1 MTDQLVESQTGISR
15 RTVVVDACLAAGVV
29 TLSGCSVYDTSVE
42 SPATEKP
49 TDVDTSS
56 GGAAGSIAAAADVPV
71 GGGLVVKDKKVVI
84 TQPKKGEFKGF
95 TAVCTH
101 AGCIVSTVA
110 DGTINCPCH
119 GSKYSIT
126 DGSVVRGPPPGP
138 HAQMPLAVDGGQIVS
153 A

>member
-1 MTDQLVESQTGISR
+1 MTDQLVGSQPGVSR

-29 TLSGCSVYDTSVE
+29 TLTGCSVYDTSVD
-42 SPATEKP
+42 SPTTEKP
-49 TDVDTSS
+49 TEADTS

-84 TQPKKGEFKGF
+84 TQPKKGVFKGF

-119 GSKYSIT
+119 GSKYSIA
-126 DGSVVRGPPPGP
+126 DGSVVHGPAPRPL
-138 HAQMPLAVDGGQIVS
+138 AEMPVAVDGGQIVS
-153 A
+153 G

>member
-1 MTDQLVESQTGISR
+1 MADQFVESQPGISR
-15 RTVVVDACLAAGVV
+15 RTVVVDVCLAAGVV
-29 TLSGCSVYDTSVE
+29 TLAGCSVYDTSVE

-49 TDVDTSS
+49 TEADTS

-119 GSKYSIT
+119 GSKYSIA
-126 DGSVVRGPPPGP
+126 DGSVVRGPAPK
-138 HAQMPLAVDGGQIVS
+138 PLAEMPVVVDGGQIVS